1 MQISFLLFRAKQSI
15 FLLKFICSID
25 SFRCATAKMIAC
37 ICFLMSNVKTLSNY
51 FLFRE
56 IYNIL
61 TKISV
66 YAILNLDNILQKN
79 TLEFMER
86 RRIQWLT
93 AIDFTL
99 GIMQKSHL
107 RTHMYNKGDLIKRLC
122 VFNKS
127 ETI

>member
-1 MQISFLLFRAKQSI
+1 M
-15 FLLKFICSID
+15 
-25 SFRCATAKMIAC
+25 
-37 ICFLMSNVKTLSNY
+37 
-51 FLFRE
+51 
-56 IYNIL
+56 
-61 TKISV
+61 